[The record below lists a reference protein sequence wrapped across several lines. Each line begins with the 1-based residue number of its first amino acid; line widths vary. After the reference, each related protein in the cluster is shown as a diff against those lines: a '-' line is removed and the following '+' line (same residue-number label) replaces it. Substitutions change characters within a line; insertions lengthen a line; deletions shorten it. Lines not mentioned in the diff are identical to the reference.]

1 MRVIGVDL
9 GERRVGVAVS
19 DPDGIVATAYA
30 TIDLPAKS
38 GKDYGGKMGDGKA
51 GKLNA
56 VLCRR
61 LQEMA
66 SETKAEAVVVGM
78 PLSLDGTSGP
88 AAKAAEAQAVALR
101 EALDIPVFTHDERFT
116 TAIAE
121 QAMLEADLSR
131 KRRKKSID
139 KSAATIM
146 LQSWLDTRS
155 SQSSFLEISA
165 ARITDS

>member
-1 MRVIGVDL
+1 MREQAVGGKRERADVRVIGVDL

-30 TIDLPAKS
+30 TIDLSAKS
-38 GKDYGGKMGDGKA
+38 GKDYGGKIDG
-51 GKLNA
+51 GKTGKFNE

-61 LQEMA
+61 LQEVA

-88 AAKAAEAQAVALR
+88 AAQTAEAQAVALS
-101 EALDIPVFTHDERFT
+101 EVLDIPVFTHDERFT

-131 KRRKKSID
+131 KRRKQAID

-146 LQSWLDTRS
+146 LQSWLDARS
-155 SQSSFLEISA
+155 S
-165 ARITDS
+165 

>member
-1 MRVIGVDL
+1 MRDQEVGGKRERADVRVIGVDL

-30 TIDLPAKS
+30 TIDLSVKS
-38 GKDYGGKMGDGKA
+38 GEDYRGKIDRGKT
-51 GKLNA
+51 GKLNE
-56 VLCRR
+56 VLCLR
-61 LQEMA
+61 LQEVA
-66 SETKAEAVVVGM
+66 SETNAEAVVVGM

-88 AAKAAEAQAVALR
+88 AAQTAEAQAVALR
-101 EALDIPVFTHDERFT
+101 EVLDIPVFTHDERFT

-131 KRRKKSID
+131 KRRKQAID

-146 LQSWLDTRS
+146 LQSWLDARS
-155 SQSSFLEISA
+155 S
-165 ARITDS
+165 